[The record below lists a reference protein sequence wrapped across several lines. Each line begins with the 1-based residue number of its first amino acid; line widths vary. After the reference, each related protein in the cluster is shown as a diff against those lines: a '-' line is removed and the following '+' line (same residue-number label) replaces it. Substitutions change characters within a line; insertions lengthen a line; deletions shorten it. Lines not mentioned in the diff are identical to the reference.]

1 MPVFCDCLDVL
12 IGDHTPIAHEDE
24 PAEVEA
30 LAQVNNDFLY
40 CRMVDA
46 VACPDVMGDRPT
58 GDHDH
63 ANDHLHVLRLAIAA
77 VAVCGEVVWTD
88 TLEGRT
94 GDVVEHQVGLQTEET
109 AEAMIERDFDRI
121 LGRMELVES
130 AIPSVDLP
138 AI

>member
-30 LAQVNNDFLY
+30 FAQIDNDFLY

-46 VACPDVMGDRPT
+46 VACPDVMGNRPT

-77 VAVCGEVVWTD
+77 VTVFGEVVRTG
-88 TLEGRT
+88 TLEVSA
-94 GDVVEHQVGLQTEET
+94 GDVVEHQIELRTEEI
-109 AEAMIERDFDRI
+109 AEA
-121 LGRMELVES
+121 
-130 AIPSVDLP
+130 AI
-138 AI
+138 